1 MAHQITQ
8 GVALLPNAT
17 LQSLGYI
24 GTSKI
29 TINHDVNSYTVP
41 AMHTYMD
48 AKILMKITTGSN
60 MHMR

>member
-1 MAHQITQ
+1 MVHQITQ
-8 GVALLPNAT
+8 GVAMLSNAT
-17 LQSLGYI
+17 LKSLGYI

-41 AMHTYMD
+41 AMHMD

-60 MHMR
+60 MHMQ